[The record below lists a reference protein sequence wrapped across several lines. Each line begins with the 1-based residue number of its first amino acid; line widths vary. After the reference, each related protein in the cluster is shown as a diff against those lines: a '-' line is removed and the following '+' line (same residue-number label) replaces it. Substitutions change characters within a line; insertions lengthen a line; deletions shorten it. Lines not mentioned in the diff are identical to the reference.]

1 MNKIKIQKLPN
12 GQLVLT
18 LPKDLAE
25 YLGWSKG
32 TDVLFNLHNDDSI
45 LIKKFK
51 KKKDKT

>member
-1 MNKIKIQKLPN
+1 MKKIKIQGLPN

-32 TDVLFNLHNDDSI
+32 NDVIFNLFNEDSI
-45 LIKKFK
+45 IIKKFIK
-51 KKKDKT
+51 KKTKT